1 VTPTP
6 RLGQRFSKAS
16 FTAHIQTRQAALLKA
31 FTIAEHKPLDHNWG
45 TAQCT
50 TSSGQGAYE
59 AWQALEDL
67 IYDIDE
73 WGWDKS

>member
-1 VTPTP
+1 MTPTP

-16 FTAHIQTRQAALLKA
+16 FTAHIQDRQAAFETA
-31 FTIAEHKPLDHNWG
+31 FTIAEHKPLDRSWG

-50 TSSGQGAYE
+50 TSSGRGAYE
-59 AWQALEDL
+59 AWQALENL

-73 WGWDKS
+73 WGRA